1 MELER
6 NPQDTTQPLLGPQG
20 SRSAITDQMIPTR
33 SVPSIRQNTGAS
45 HEGVPS
51 RATSKS
57 VKPNV
62 LPPYYPPDLIK
73 PGSYNSR
80 TEVTVE
86 ESCHPI
92 VWQTLAIPYKSSG
105 SSFLLAKIDEYN
117 NTNRQTL
124 STDSAML
131 FQDDTDVTHKLIKLI
146 GNQCMLRHELSVIS
160 QQVASIDGAD
170 NAQRAQESADKAEQA
185 AVKAAT
191 CAMRAGTAEEVHAAA
206 DPLLQKLNE
215 FGQQLQQLRGINQ
228 QLSEQN
234 TRMAKLE
241 NKGCCSCIVS

>member
-1 MELER
+1 
-6 NPQDTTQPLLGPQG
+6 
-20 SRSAITDQMIPTR
+20 
-33 SVPSIRQNTGAS
+33 
-45 HEGVPS
+45 
-51 RATSKS
+51 
-57 VKPNV
+57 
-62 LPPYYPPDLIK
+62 
-73 PGSYNSR
+73 
-80 TEVTVE
+80 
-86 ESCHPI
+86 
-92 VWQTLAIPYKSSG
+92 
-105 SSFLLAKIDEYN
+105 
-117 NTNRQTL
+117 
-124 STDSAML
+124 ML
-131 FQDDTDVTHKLIKLI
+131 CQKLI

-185 AVKAAT
+185 AADAAA

-241 NKGCCSCIVS
+241 NKDCCSCIVS